1 MGLYSNILRI
11 LDNPEN
17 MSQHGRRA
25 YWAHQIVLMA
35 REDAVQR
42 VEAAWGS
49 SWCGL
54 RYATCDDPDH
64 ACRYRRE
71 VIAAIKGDSHG

>member
-1 MGLYSNILRI
+1 MGLYSDILRI

-42 VEAAWGS
+42 VEALDTTGIWG
-49 SWCGL
+49 L
-54 RYATCDDPDH
+54 DLDRAQ
-64 ACRYRRE
+64 
-71 VIAAIKGDSHG
+71 VIAAIKEVEK

>member
-42 VEAAWGS
+42 VEA
-49 SWCGL
+49 L
-54 RYATCDDPDH
+54 PTEPIDRH
-64 ACRYRRE
+64 AAVWSLDE
-71 VIAAIKGDSHG
+71 VIAAIKGEQ